1 MGFSKKWP
9 LLHRKVEDRI
19 SLLAT
24 DHELAMGVNAR
35 LESAYAV
42 ARKMVVNQEIAIDIL
57 GEILLERKT
66 LEGDELDAV
75 LDHVRERIV
84 ASPN

>member
-1 MGFSKKWP
+1 M
-9 LLHRKVEDRI
+9 
-19 SLLAT
+19 LAT
-24 DHELAMGVNAR
+24 DHELAARVNAR

-42 ARKMVVNQEIAIDIL
+42 ALKMVVNQEIAIDFL

-66 LEGDELDAV
+66 LEGSELDAV
-75 LDHVRERIV
+75 LDQVRERIV